1 MIWVKSHQEISKKPS
16 RTSTMSNLKSYLS
29 AASLFI
35 CTMII
40 PAPASAETCDSLFYD
55 DLYTEALPL
64 CLKAKDNFKL
74 GVIYGTQHNCRMMKK
89 HYLLADTSAAKGN
102 MGMTL
107 LHGTRGCE
115 EDVSS
120 GIMFLKE
127 AVEGGSVGF
136 GNHLGDHYSAV
147 DNKKMAKAYYRKSVD
162 YSGYHDWSV
171 DRARE
176 SFDELIKLLNEK
188 ELENFYRRK
197 INVSTIATEWEQE
210 LASKAI
216 NALKSLL
223 NTDEKLELLLEKT
236 VSNAAYKCE
245 IGKNL
250 YNSHFQNLIVTL
262 KKQNKIS
269 AFISHLCEGDK
280 EYFIG
285 KTFENGLGNKED
297 FQKAYTLYLIAGANG
312 NEYAKAARDRI
323 RDQLTPEQ
331 VQEATCLAD
340 YGIEPSYFNK
350 VRCKF

>member
-1 MIWVKSHQEISKKPS
+1 MRK
-16 RTSTMSNLKSYLS
+16 LKSYIS

-35 CTMII
+35 CTMVV

-55 DLYTEALPL
+55 QLYTEALPL

-74 GVIYGTQHNCRMMKK
+74 GFIYSLQNNCLMMKK
-89 HYLLADTSAAKGN
+89 HYLLDGTSDAKGN
-102 MGMTL
+102 MGMRL
-107 LHGTRGCE
+107 LNGTRGCE
-115 EDVSS
+115 EDVPS

-136 GNHLGDHYSAV
+136 GRWLGKHYSAV
-147 DNKKMAKAYYRKSVD
+147 DNKKMAKVYYRKSVD
-162 YSGYHDWSV
+162 YIGDYDWSV

-176 SFDELIKLLNEK
+176 SFGELIKLLNEK
-188 ELENFYRRK
+188 ELKNFYLRK
-197 INVSTIATEWEQE
+197 INVSTIATDWEQE

-223 NTDEKLELLLEKT
+223 DTEEKLELLLENT
-236 VSNAAYKCE
+236 VSNATYKCE
-245 IGKNL
+245 IGENL
-250 YNSHFQNLIVTL
+250 YNSDFQGLIVEL
-262 KKQNKIS
+262 KKQNKTSAYIS
-269 AFISHLCEGDK
+269 RLCEGDK

-297 FQKAYTLYLIAGANG
+297 FQEAYRLYLIAGANG

-331 VQEATCLAD
+331 VQEAVCLAD